1 MMPLLL
7 IGSLLGVIVLLAWMF
22 AGLLETAAEKFY
34 HSYEFR
40 NEINDQNLISG
51 SVGCPYC
58 KSLLFSDDAIISCN
72 MCGTL
77 HHYECWG
84 TQSSCS
90 VYGCEGTK
98 GKLV

>member
-1 MMPLLL
+1 MTPVLLVAAL
-7 IGSLLGVIVLLAWMF
+7 IGVIGLLAWMF

-40 NEINDQNLISG
+40 QKVNDQDLISG

-58 KSLLFSDDAIISCN
+58 KSSLFSDDAIISCN
-72 MCGTL
+72 ECGTL
-77 HHYECWG
+77 HHYECWE
-84 TQSSCS
+84 TQSFCS
-90 VYGCEGTK
+90 VYGCEGAR